1 MRVEE
6 VSRAM
11 LNKALVAFIDVCRSN
26 APCGSEIEIQLIIIV
41 EDLCVHEEHC
51 NSLPIKFNREWSRPE
66 KNSLG

>member
-26 APCGSEIEIQLIIIV
+26 APCGSGIEIQLYMIV
-41 EDLCVHEEHC
+41 QDLCVNEEHC
-51 NSLPIKFNREWSRPE
+51 HSLQDQLNDVSKKLI
-66 KNSLG
+66 